1 MPDFV
6 FSLPSAS
13 LIDAFTMSNL
23 MGKGIVVV
31 QLIMSVI
38 VWTLMIGKARELRSM
53 RNGCE
58 EFGRLFARTADV
70 LELYLGRARQL
81 NDTPL
86 DTIYMKTC
94 ERLVRFFDRDRRAA
108 MIAAKS
114 STDAGE
120 PITAKEIELVCGT
133 AEHALAEQNLRVEN
147 GMNTLATMSTAAP
160 LIGLLGTA
168 WGMLT
173 AFQIFGTS
181 GGGGGGVAEMAPAV
195 AAAMLTTVVGLFVAI
210 PSGIGYNMLYGSARK
225 INIELEGFV
234 DELTGRMAY
243 EFQGKGD

>member
-1 MPDFV
+1 
-6 FSLPSAS
+6 
-13 LIDAFTMSNL
+13 
-23 MGKGIVVV
+23 
-31 QLIMSVI
+31 
-38 VWTLMIGKARELRSM
+38 
-53 RNGCE
+53 
-58 EFGRLFARTADV
+58 
-70 LELYLGRARQL
+70 
-81 NDTPL
+81 
-86 DTIYMKTC
+86 
-94 ERLVRFFDRDRRAA
+94 
-108 MIAAKS
+108 
-114 STDAGE
+114 
-120 PITAKEIELVCGT
+120 
-133 AEHALAEQNLRVEN
+133 
-147 GMNTLATMSTAAP
+147 MSTAAP

-210 PSGIGYNMLYGSARK
+210 PSGIGYNMLYGSVRK